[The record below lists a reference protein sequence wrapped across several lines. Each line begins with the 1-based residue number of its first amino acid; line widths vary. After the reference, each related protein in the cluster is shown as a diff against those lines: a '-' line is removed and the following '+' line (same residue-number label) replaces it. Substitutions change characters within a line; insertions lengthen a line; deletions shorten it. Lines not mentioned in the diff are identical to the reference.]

1 LPKTACN
8 SPELCP
14 LFRYI
19 QLKHR
24 PNQLYTDFKA
34 KDVAAPTLSL
44 SDKQLAKMQA
54 AAEAFNQVGL
64 PARSLSARA
73 QGGLYAMRHGLR
85 VHSPLS

>member
-1 LPKTACN
+1 M
-8 SPELCP
+8 
-14 LFRYI
+14 

-64 PARSLSARA
+64 PARSLSAQD
-73 QGGLYAMRHGLR
+73 QGGLYALRHELE
-85 VHSPLS
+85 VHGALS